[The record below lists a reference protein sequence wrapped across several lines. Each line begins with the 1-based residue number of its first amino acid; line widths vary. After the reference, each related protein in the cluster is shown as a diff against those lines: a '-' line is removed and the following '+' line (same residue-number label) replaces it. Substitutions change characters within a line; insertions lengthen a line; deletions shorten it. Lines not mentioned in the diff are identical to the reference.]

1 MKTINAA
8 PKAAMLIESMRDIG
22 YSLETALADV
32 IDNAITAK
40 AGRIDILTD
49 LEARHLRIGILD
61 DGLGMTEEQLFAAM
75 RPGSRNPR
83 DDRNPTDLGRFGLG
97 LKTASFS
104 QCRHV
109 TVLTR
114 MNGITSCAIW
124 DLDFVADKDDWL
136 VQIPDDMSSI
146 PWADRLPKT
155 GTLVIWEQ
163 LDRIIEQNGTDAG
176 IERFVK
182 RLDEAR
188 EHLELVF
195 HRFLSGEPG
204 LKRVEI
210 RLNDRPL
217 VPFDPFHTAHSAT
230 TAEPLTPEAIRV
242 GDHVVTI
249 QTFTLPHH
257 KKVTPQEWERYGGRA
272 GYQKNQGFYVYRQ
285 KRLII
290 HGTWFGLARQTE
302 LTKLARVRIDMPNG
316 LDADWKIDVK
326 KASAQPPYQVRER
339 LRRII
344 ETIGATSKRVYTA
357 RGRILV
363 TDSRLPVWNRVQD
376 KNEISYQINPSH
388 PVLAEFFSV
397 LADEQ
402 RGVFNRVIELLGS
415 SLPMDALF
423 ADLGGAPDKVTG
435 NALSDDALDHVVST
449 TVAKLQE
456 SSIKADDIIAML
468 KITEPFRSNWDRA
481 ELLANHY
488 ISGGEACA
496 GKSEKSGSSR

>member
-1 MKTINAA
+1 MKTVNAA

-40 AGRIDILTD
+40 ASRTDILTD
-49 LEARHLRIGILD
+49 IDPVRIGILD
-61 DGLGMTEEQLFAAM
+61 DGEGMTEEQLLAAM

-83 DDRNPTDLGRFGLG
+83 DDRNPLDLGRFGLG

-104 QCRHV
+104 QCRRV

-114 MNGITSCAIW
+114 ANGKTSAAIW
-124 DLDFVADKDDWL
+124 DLDFVAEKDDWL
-136 VQIPDDMSSI
+136 VQIPDDLSSI
-146 PWADRLPKT
+146 PWADRLAAT
-155 GTLVIWEQ
+155 GTLVVWER
-163 LDRIIEQNGTDAG
+163 LDRVMEQDASDVG
-176 IERFVK
+176 VQRFVR
-182 RLDEAR
+182 RLDDAR

-204 LKRVEI
+204 LKRIEI
-210 RLNDRPL
+210 RLNERPL
-217 VPFDPFHTAHSAT
+217 VPFDPFHSSHPAT
-230 TAEPLTPEAIRV
+230 TPEPLTPEIIKV
-242 GDHVVTI
+242 GDQIVTI

-257 KKVTPQEWERYGGRA
+257 KKVTPQEWERYAGRA
-272 GYQKNQGFYVYRQ
+272 GYVKNQGFYVYRQ

-326 KASAQPPYQVRER
+326 KASAQPPYRVRER

-388 PVLAEFFSV
+388 PVVAEFVGELS
-397 LADEQ
+397 DEQ
-402 RGVFNRVIELLGS
+402 QRDFGRIIELLGS

-423 ADLGGAPDKVTG
+423 ADLGGEPDKVTG
-435 NALSDDALDHVVST
+435 NALSDKALDHVVGT
-449 TVAKLQE
+449 TVGKLRE
-456 SSIKADDIIAML
+456 SSVTDEEIMAML
-468 KITEPFRSNWDRA
+468 KVTEPFRSNWDRTEA
-481 ELLANHY
+481 LANKHML
-488 ISGGEACA
+488 GEEALA
-496 GKSEKSGSSR
+496 GQSQKSRSRG

>member
-1 MKTINAA
+1 MKTVNAA

-49 LEARHLRIGILD
+49 LDAQHLRIGVLD
-61 DGLGMTEEQLFAAM
+61 DGLGMTEKELLDAM

-83 DDRNPTDLGRFGLG
+83 DDRNPLDLGRFGLG

-114 MNGITSCAIW
+114 TNDVTSCAIW
-124 DLDFVADKDDWL
+124 DLDFVADKNDWL
-136 VQIPDDMSSI
+136 VQIPEDLSSI
-146 PWADRLPKT
+146 PWTDRLPKT
-155 GTLVIWEQ
+155 GTLVIWER
-163 LDRIIEQNGTDAG
+163 LDRVVEQNGADAG

-195 HRFLSGEPG
+195 HRFLSGEQG

-242 GDHVVTI
+242 GNHVVTI

-257 KKVTPQEWERYGGRA
+257 KKVTPQEWERYAGRA

-376 KNEISYQINPSH
+376 KNEISYQINSSH
-388 PVLAEFFSV
+388 PVVVEFTDE
-397 LADEQ
+397 LTDEQ
-402 RGVFNRVIELLGS
+402 RRAFNRVIELLGS

-449 TVAKLQE
+449 TVAKLLE
-456 SSIKADDIIAML
+456 TGVKADDIVAML
-468 KITEPFRSNWDRA
+468 KVTEPFRTHWDRA
-481 ELLANHY
+481 EELANNY
-488 ISGGEACA
+488 ISGGEVCA
-496 GKSEKSGSSR
+496 GKSEKSGSRG